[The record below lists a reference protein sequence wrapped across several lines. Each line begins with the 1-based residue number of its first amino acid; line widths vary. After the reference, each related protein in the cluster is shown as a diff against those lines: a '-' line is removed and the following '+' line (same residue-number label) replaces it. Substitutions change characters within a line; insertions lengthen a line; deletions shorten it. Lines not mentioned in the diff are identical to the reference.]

1 MRDLSAP
8 PFVTAGAVHDAVSY
22 RAAVDALES
31 ALSTGTATAHT
42 PLRTHTALP
51 DGHLLYMPSLV
62 DDYLGVKLAS
72 VSPGNPARGLPRI
85 QGLMMLYDGATH
97 EPRAILDAEGLTV
110 LRTSALS
117 ALAVRHLTPEDASH
131 LVVFGSG
138 PQAWGHVEAIRA
150 VRPLTKVTVVARS
163 PEPGQAL
170 VERVRASGLSAEL
183 GVASCVVAADIIA
196 CCTSAS
202 SPLFDSSLVQ
212 DSATVV
218 AMGSHSPDAREV
230 DSSLVRRAVV
240 VVETRASAFAEAGD
254 VILACRDG
262 VPDDEVID
270 GELADILAGG
280 FLQTSRPRLF
290 KGVGEAW
297 ADVAVAVEAA
307 KALGILPRPASSAA
321 AG

>member
-1 MRDLSAP
+1 M
-8 PFVTAGAVHDAVSY
+8 HDAVSY
-22 RAAVDALES
+22 RTAVETLES
-31 ALSTGTATAHT
+31 ALLTGTATAHT
-42 PLRTHTALP
+42 PLRTHTELP

-72 VSPGNPARGLPRI
+72 VSPGNPARGMPRI

-110 LRTSALS
+110 LRTAALS

-138 PQAWGHVEAIRA
+138 PQARGHVEAIRA

-163 PEPGQAL
+163 LEPGQAL
-170 VERVRASGLSAEL
+170 VERIRASGLSAEL
-183 GVASCVVAADIIA
+183 GAASRVADADVIA
-196 CCTSAS
+196 CCTSTS
-202 SPLFDSSLVQ
+202 TPLFDSSLVGN
-212 DSATVV
+212 SATVV
-218 AMGSHSPDAREV
+218 AMGSHSPEAREV
-230 DSSLVRRAVV
+230 DTALVRRASVI
-240 VVETRASAFAEAGD
+240 VETRASAFAEAGD
-254 VILACRDG
+254 VILAYRDG
-262 VPDDEVID
+262 VPHDEAID
-270 GELADILAGG
+270 GELADILDGG

-307 KALGILPRPASSAA
+307 KALGILERSASNAV